1 MPFRRVLAAL
11 VTCAVAVT
19 VPLVGATAPA
29 AAASSVVRTFRYGT
43 LSPSQA
49 LDAHYTPGRSGRAWV
64 MVVHGGSWWT
74 GDKSAMALPVNAFK
88 AAGFVVFNIN
98 YRLSGEAAWP
108 AQRYDASSALAW
120 IKAHAETFGIDPRR
134 GGLSRRL
141 RRWPHR
147 LHARHLWRGRC
158 AHPRCHQRLGGQSPD
173 HRGWLYSNKA
183 AYATSSGFTQG
194 PGFAWVADRTEYLT
208 RCKPNTKGTAC
219 WNRWQDLNPAT
230 HATADDAPFL
240 LFHGTADTS
249 VPWSESEALHYY
261 LRKAG
266 VPATFVKV
274 TGGTHSQAIVWGNA
288 ARKKQALDFMLAHT
302 R

>member
-1 MPFRRVLAAL
+1 MDRRQVRDGAA
-11 VTCAVAVT
+11 
-19 VPLVGATAPA
+19 
-29 AAASSVVRTFRYGT
+29 
-43 LSPSQA
+43 
-49 LDAHYTPGRSGRAWV
+49 
-64 MVVHGGSWWT
+64 
-74 GDKSAMALPVNAFK
+74 VNAFK

-120 IKAHAETFGIDPRR
+120 IKAHAKTFGIDPRR
-134 GGLSRRL
+134 GGLYGASAGGHIVSL
-141 RRWPHR
+141 GTYGVGG
-147 LHARHLWRGRC
+147 ARTRAVISASGVND
-158 AHPRCHQRLGGQSPD
+158 PY
-173 HRGWLYSNKA
+173 RGWLYSNQA

-219 WNRWQDLNPAT
+219 WNRWQDLNPAA

-261 LRKAG
+261 LQRPASRRRSSRSPV
-266 VPATFVKV
+266 VPTARR
-274 TGGTHSQAIVWGNA
+274 SWGNA
-288 ARKKQALDFMLAHT
+288 VRKKQALDFMLAHT

>member
-120 IKAHAETFGIDPRR
+120 IKAHAKTFGIDPRR
-134 GGLSRRL
+134 GGLYGASAGGHIVSTL
-141 RRWPHR
+141 GTYGVGG
-147 LHARHLWRGRC
+147 ARTRAVISASGVND
-158 AHPRCHQRLGGQSPD
+158 PY
-173 HRGWLYSNKA
+173 RGWLYSNKA

-288 ARKKQALDFMLAHT
+288 VRKKQALDFMLAHT